1 MRAVVPLA
9 LLAALAALAGCGGA
23 TRAPRP
29 EPPVVLH
36 VTSPPDTKSTRGGVV
51 TVSGSVTPGDAD
63 VRVLGRAAE
72 VVAGSFTARVA
83 LQPGANVI
91 DVFATARGH
100 DPAMTALRVTR
111 EMPVQV
117 PDLTHLTPEQ
127 ARARVSRLGLRLR
140 TQSGGGFLEPILPG
154 TPGVCAQQ
162 PDPGTPVKTGTE
174 VLVIVAK
181 RC

>member
-1 MRAVVPLA
+1 VR
-9 LLAALAALAGCGGA
+9 
-23 TRAPRP
+23 
-29 EPPVVLH
+29 LH
-36 VTSPPDTKSTRGGVV
+36 VTSPADMASTRGNVV
-51 TVSGSVTPGDAD
+51 TVSGSVTPSDSD

-72 VVAGSFTARVA
+72 VVDGSFTARVP

-91 DVFATARGH
+91 DLFATARGRG
-100 DPAMTALRVTR
+100 PAMTALRITR
-111 EMPVQV
+111 ETQVEV

-127 ARARVSRLGLRLR
+127 ARARVQQLGLRLR
-140 TQSGGGFLEPILPG
+140 TQSGGGFLEPLLPG

-162 PDPGTPVKTGTE
+162 PGAGRPVSRGAE